1 MDKRKRVELESAFL
15 TFCNVASDMGFD
27 FTYDSKLTCHHKND
41 SAHVVNNNVNLD
53 PREFI
58 PTDTPETNE
67 LN

>member
-15 TFCNVASDMGFD
+15 AFCNVASDMGFD
-27 FTYDSKLTCHHKND
+27 IAKIGAMPSYNKIN
-41 SAHVVNNNVNLD
+41 VVNNNINLD

-58 PTDTPETNE
+58 PTDTTEIHE

>member
-15 TFCNVASDMGFD
+15 AFCNVASDMGFD

-41 SAHVVNNNVNLD
+41 SAHVVNLD

-58 PTDTPETNE
+58 PTDTPEINE

>member
-1 MDKRKRVELESAFL
+1 MNKRKRVELESAFL
-15 TFCNVASDMGFD
+15 AFCNVASDMGFD
-27 FTYDSKLTCHHKND
+27 FSYDSKLICHHKND